1 LGLKK
6 LLACSPTREGEEGRE
21 KMGEGVEEEGR
32 EKKKSQGADVVM
44 GVNVVVVEEKEEEKE
59 EEKVGE
65 EAEGEDGG
73 EGEDVMAE

>member
-1 LGLKK
+1 LGLKG

-44 GVNVVVVEEKEEEKE
+44 GVNVVVVEEKEEEK
-59 EEKVGE
+59 VGE